1 MGGARGRGNVS
12 CPWDSPG
19 PAPEQPPSPAT
30 GDQAAGGDKPSLLA
44 TVPSSDSMAVVHPA
58 TNTATVT
65 DLGQVELHLD
75 TPAPAPAPPA
85 ATGTR
90 KKSSSAI
97 LAEAEEE
104 AVIVK
109 KTSKSS
115 EDTGGLAL
123 ASAVVISELA
133 PAGGQCE
140 VFPAPDPL
148 PPALSCQENTGK
160 SPQLLLCVTLALA
173 GKEGDS
179 EGEVGVA
186 EAGEAGENGCG
197 WISQEV
203 CPWEDE

>member
-58 TNTATVT
+58 TNTASVT

-160 SPQLLLCVTLALA
+160 SPQLLARA
-173 GKEGDS
+173 GACL
-179 EGEVGVA
+179 V
-186 EAGEAGENGCG
+186 
-197 WISQEV
+197 
-203 CPWEDE
+203 

>member
-1 MGGARGRGNVS
+1 MAGAGGGVGGARGRGNVS

-19 PAPEQPPSPAT
+19 PATEQPPSPAT

-140 VFPAPDPL
+140 VFPTPDPL

-160 SPQLLLCVTLALA
+160 SPQLLARA
-173 GKEGDS
+173 GACL
-179 EGEVGVA
+179 V
-186 EAGEAGENGCG
+186 
-197 WISQEV
+197 
-203 CPWEDE
+203 

>member
-1 MGGARGRGNVS
+1 MAGAGGGVGGAGGRGNVS

-19 PAPEQPPSPAT
+19 PGTEQPPSPAT

-123 ASAVVISELA
+123 ASGVVISELA

-140 VFPAPDPL
+140 VFPPPEPL
-148 PPALSCQENTGK
+148 PPALSCKENTGK
-160 SPQLLLCVTLALA
+160 YPQLLTRA
-173 GKEGDS
+173 GACS
-179 EGEVGVA
+179 V
-186 EAGEAGENGCG
+186 
-197 WISQEV
+197 
-203 CPWEDE
+203 